1 MNPTESLS
9 QGLQIGEKAVNLHPV
24 IDGFKVLL
32 FTFWMNSFAFPRKER
47 YFFKYVTYLCTQ
59 RGLFSIS
66 ALGSSLSFI
75 ALLKQSF
82 IHGILKSLTQN
93 EMSFTKIQQQCT
105 LSLQYYSFFCPSSFS
120 QEIKSFSRLFLC
132 FNNSELTNYVT
143 RVPGQFFGFES

>member
-1 MNPTESLS
+1 MDRTETLS
-9 QGLQIGEKAVNLHPV
+9 QVLQLGEKAVNLHPV

-32 FTFWMNSFAFPRKER
+32 FTFWMNSFAFPRKEH

-66 ALGSSLSFI
+66 ASRSSLSFT

-82 IHGILKSLTQN
+82 INGILKSLTQN

-120 QEIKSFSRLFLC
+120 EEIKSFSLLFLC
-132 FNNSELTNYVT
+132 FNNSELTNNVT

>member
-120 QEIKSFSRLFLC
+120 QEIKSFSLLFLC
-132 FNNSELTNYVT
+132 FNSSELTNYVT

>member
-9 QGLQIGEKAVNLHPV
+9 QGLLLGEKAVNLHPV

-32 FTFWMNSFAFPRKER
+32 FTFWMNSFAFPRKEH

-66 ALGSSLSFI
+66 ALRSSLSFT

-82 IHGILKSLTQN
+82 INGILKSLTQN
-93 EMSFTKIQQQCT
+93 EMSFTKIQQHCT
-105 LSLQYYSFFCPSSFS
+105 LSFQYYSFFCPSSFS
-120 QEIKSFSRLFLC
+120 EEIKSFSLLFLC

-143 RVPGQFFGFES
+143 RVPGQFFGLES

>member
-9 QGLQIGEKAVNLHPV
+9 QGLPLGEKAVNLHPV

-32 FTFWMNSFAFPRKER
+32 FTFWVNSFAFPRKEH
-47 YFFKYVTYLCTQ
+47 YFFKYVTYLCPL

-66 ALGSSLSFI
+66 ALRSSLSFT

-82 IHGILKSLTQN
+82 INGILKSLTQN

-105 LSLQYYSFFCPSSFS
+105 RSFQFFSFFCPSSFS
-120 QEIKSFSRLFLC
+120 QEIKSFSLLFLC
-132 FNNSELTNYVT
+132 FNNSELTNCHQGAW
-143 RVPGQFFGFES
+143 PIFWL